1 MIAADRHIIRGAEAW
16 RQKKQGVHA
25 LVYGYALQCTIRHL
39 YLVSI
44 KKGT

>member
-1 MIAADRHIIRGAEAW
+1 MIAAARHIARGAEAW
-16 RQKKQGVHA
+16 RQKNQGVHA

-44 KKGT
+44 KNGT